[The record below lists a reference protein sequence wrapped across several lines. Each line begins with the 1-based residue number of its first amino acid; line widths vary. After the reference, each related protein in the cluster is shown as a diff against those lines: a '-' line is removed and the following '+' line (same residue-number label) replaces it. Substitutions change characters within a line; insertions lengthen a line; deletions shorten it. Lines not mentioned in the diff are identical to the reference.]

1 MHVYYGLVYI
11 NTYNSMPCQLRG
23 PGSNNM
29 SVAINTLVTSI
40 VVLIPFSNERKW
52 DFLNK
57 QLILAPGKMIY
68 KMNLRISHKS
78 TLNNWGVQSN
88 TGAD

>member
-1 MHVYYGLVYI
+1 
-11 NTYNSMPCQLRG
+11 
-23 PGSNNM
+23 M